1 MSSARLMFPMCL
13 THDNQSTVN
22 CTRQTGYAVCL
33 VFGHRVS
40 CVSLDSLVYSLNI
53 FLHRLLKYCFC
64 RRVFSRLQEGFFDK
78 GGLGRCKSCPINGE
92 PKASLSTAPRRLKS
106 AVLVSYALL
115 W

>member
-1 MSSARLMFPMCL
+1 MWEAVLLHSLTRFISLFIEHFSPSPVEVLFLSKSVQSSSGR
-13 THDNQSTVN
+13 
-22 CTRQTGYAVCL
+22 
-33 VFGHRVS
+33 
-40 CVSLDSLVYSLNI
+40 
-53 FLHRLLKYCFC
+53 
-64 RRVFSRLQEGFFDK
+64 FFDK